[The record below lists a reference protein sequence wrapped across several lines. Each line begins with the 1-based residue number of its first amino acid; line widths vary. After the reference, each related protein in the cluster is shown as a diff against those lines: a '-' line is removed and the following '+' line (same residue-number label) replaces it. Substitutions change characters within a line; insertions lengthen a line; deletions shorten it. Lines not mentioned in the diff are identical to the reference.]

1 VWLRLRLHLRRSRRS
16 DRRTL
21 EDGRRL
27 RQDTAVQSRSSF
39 ERSGCLGQEDAL
51 HLSNCAHSDRTGDLP
66 KDFVRRR
73 LVVVTIEK
81 SHFRASGELHV
92 PRRLNDVDTGA
103 IEGEVRV
110 DCDVGAKGVD
120 TGRQSLAA
128 DEAAFE
134 IFAVGVGACGGVG
147 VRSLHVADRGG
158 QDSGSGS
165 DVVRRIGMARDLR
178 GCRSLS
184 IKSADQAKASN
195 GARSDGRDGNVT
207 GDNGVGH
214 GGDAGLCEDGVVT
227 GSSKVDRIDRGSSSG
242 SIDHGGSREQKEIQL
257 HGRFGWT
264 EGW

>member
-1 VWLRLRLHLRRSRRS
+1 VWLRLRLRRSRRS

-21 EDGRRL
+21 EDGRSL
-27 RQDTAVQSRSSF
+27 RQDTAVQSGTSF

-51 HLSNCAHSDRTGDLP
+51 HFSNCAHSDRTGDLP

-73 LVVVTIEK
+73 LAVTIEK
-81 SHFRASGELHV
+81 SHLSASGEVYV

-120 TGRQSLAA
+120 AGRQSLAA

-134 IFAVGVGACGGVG
+134 IMAVSVGACGGVG
-147 VRSLHVADRGG
+147 VRGLHVTDRGG

-165 DVVRRIGMARDLR
+165 DVVRRIGIARDLR

-184 IKSADQAKASN
+184 IKGADQAKASN
-195 GARSDGRDGNVT
+195 GARSDGRDGDVT

-227 GSSKVDRIDRGSSSG
+227 GSSKVDLIDRGNSSG

-257 HGRFGWT
+257 HGRLGRM